1 MKRSLIVVLSAF
13 AAALVVIVAFV
24 IFVGG
29 VF

>member
-24 IFVGG
+24 IFVGS